1 MGQTASQ
8 IERHILNE
16 RQQLEQNILAIED
29 RARSSVDWRAQF
41 DARPVTIL
49 GVAFGVG
56 MLLSR
61 ILGW

>member
-8 IERHILNE
+8 IEQHISEE
-16 RQQLEQNILAIED
+16 RRQLEQNILAIED
-29 RARSSVDWRAQF
+29 RARSSVDWRTQF
-41 DARPVTIL
+41 DARPLTIL

>member
-1 MGQTASQ
+1 MGQTAGQ
-8 IERHILNE
+8 IERHISEE
-16 RQQLEQNILAIED
+16 RQRLEQNILAIEG

-41 DARPVTIL
+41 DARPVAML
-49 GVAFGVG
+49 SAAFGAG